1 MAVVALSN
9 SNVQHGGGAPPAA
22 FDAAAPLRRPARRLP
37 PRIRVPAELRANW
50 GFQLAWRGRE
60 RAFVTGVKCA
70 AVVALVLPALAAL
83 LPLFV
88 FVLGAQLALM
98 HAALGLAG
106 AIVLLEALMLTYDKV
121 PFTCTYLPSE
131 NMKALAPVYAIA
143 FLVGASMFARM
154 QYDALQGTSALSSLI
169 TLAVVF
175 AILRVMSL
183 KRARLPYVEFDEVPA
198 TFQRLG
204 LDT

>member
-1 MAVVALSN
+1 M
-9 SNVQHGGGAPPAA
+9 
-22 FDAAAPLRRPARRLP
+22 
-37 PRIRVPAELRANW
+37 
-50 GFQLAWRGRE
+50 
-60 RAFVTGVKCA
+60 
-70 AVVALVLPALAAL
+70 ALVLPALAAL

-88 FVLGAQLALM
+88 FVLGAQLALK

-143 FLVGASMFARM
+143 FLVGASLFARM
-154 QYDALQGTSALSSLI
+154 QYDSLQGTSALTSLM

-175 AILRVMSL
+175 ATLRVMSL